1 MEDVLALYKKPYDE
15 KHPVVCMDELNKQM
29 KQSKVADIPLKR
41 GRSTRIE
48 TRYERNG
55 TCNIFLSFEPLRGK
69 RVVTLS
75 TRRRRADWSVHIQN
89 LVKAY
94 PEAKK
99 IILIVDNLNIHTGA
113 ALYETLLPEHARK
126 ILDRLEIHYTPKHGS
141 WLNVAEIELS
151 HLGRQC
157 LARRIGDEETLRS
170 EVEAWCQKRNEECS
184 VVDWQFTTQDARIKL
199 KKLYPTVCDN
209 VQN

>member
-1 MEDVLALYKKPYDE
+1 VLELYKKPYNVSE
-15 KHPVVCMDELNKQM
+15 PIVCMDELNKQL
-29 KQSKVADIPLKR
+29 KQSKAADKPVR
-41 GRSTRIE
+41 SGRVNRIE

-55 TCNIFLSFEPLRGK
+55 TCNIFLSFEPLAGK

-75 TRRRRADWSVHIQN
+75 TRRRRVDWSEHIQN

-94 PEAKK
+94 PKAKK

-113 ALYETLLPEHARK
+113 ALYENLPAKQARE
-126 ILDRLEIHYTPKHGS
+126 ILNRLEIHYTPKHGS

-151 HLGRQC
+151 HLSRQC
-157 LARRIGDEETLRS
+157 LARRMGDEEMLRK
-170 EVEAWCQKRNEECS
+170 EVKAWCKRRNEECS

-199 KKLYPTVCDN
+199 KKLYPTICEN
-209 VQN
+209 VLN